1 MKIKANAH
9 VKTHLRYHIIFS
21 TKYRRNCL
29 TNIREDVLNIFKE
42 IANKYHFKIFAI
54 EIDRNHIHFLI
65 EFSPNYSI
73 GQVVKLFK
81 QISIHKIWEKH
92 ETYLKQF
99 YWKNK
104 KVLWTHGYYCSTVG
118 NVNEEKIKIYIN
130 NQGNSSWN

>member
-9 VKTHLRYHIIFS
+9 AKTHLRYHIIFS

-42 IANKYHFKIFAI
+42 IANKYQFKIFAI

-65 EFSPNYSI
+65 EFSPKYSI
-73 GQVVKLFK
+73 SQVVKLFK
-81 QISIHKIWEKH
+81 QISIHKIWEIH

-99 YWKNK
+99 Y
-104 KVLWTHGYYCSTVG
+104 
-118 NVNEEKIKIYIN
+118 
-130 NQGNSSWN
+130 

>member
-42 IANKYHFKIFAI
+42 IANKYQFKIFAM

-65 EFSPNYSI
+65 EFSPKYSI
-73 GQVVKLFK
+73 SQVVKLFK
-81 QISIHKIWEKH
+81 QISIHKIWEIH

-104 KVLWTHGYYCSTVG
+104 KILWTHGYFCSTVG
-118 NVNEEKIKIYIN
+118 NVDENKIKNYID
-130 NQGNSSWN
+130 NQGNLSWN

>member
-9 VKTHLRYHIIFS
+9 AKTHLRYHIIFS

-29 TNIREDVLNIFKE
+29 TNIREDILNIFKE
-42 IANKYHFKIFAI
+42 IASTYHFKIYAI
-54 EIDRNHIHFLI
+54 EIDRNHIHFLV

-118 NVNEEKIKIYIN
+118 NVNEEKIKMYIN

>member
-9 VKTHLRYHIIFS
+9 AKTHLRYHIIFS

-29 TNIREDVLNIFKE
+29 TIIREDVLNIFKE
-42 IANKYHFKIFAI
+42 IANKYQFKIFAM

-65 EFSPNYSI
+65 EFSPKYSI
-73 GQVVKLFK
+73 SQVVKLFK
-81 QISIHKIWEKH
+81 QISIHKIWEIH

-104 KVLWTHGYYCSTVG
+104 KILWTHGYFCSTVG
-118 NVNEEKIKIYIN
+118 NIDENKIKNYID